1 MVPPSFTT
9 EETSMSPD
17 VPPEPT
23 PNHRTRRV
31 GGPRV
36 ILVGVLLV
44 LAVTAFIVSRILHF
58 SGPGPD
64 PNTIPQRPDTEQTP

>member
-1 MVPPSFTT
+1 
-9 EETSMSPD
+9 MSPD
-17 VPPEPT
+17 VPPDPV
-23 PNHRTRRV
+23 PSRRTSRV

-44 LAVTAFIVSRILHF
+44 VLVTAFIVSRILHF

-64 PNTIPQRPDTEQTP
+64 PNTIPQRPNTEQSP